1 MQFNRLV
8 SQTWALTQKNFTIA
22 IFRTPISTC
31 IQALLLPILI
41 LTLLLEIPNLIPD
54 PNKYGVASP
63 AKVASLADSMRNAGN
78 KKLVVIQSPSLGPDF
93 PDVFSKL
100 TAPLDA
106 QRIIHASDEDDLPR
120 ACDVNDRGDSNCYAA
135 IFFNDS
141 PKSGMP
147 NATWNYT
154 VKVAPI
160 AGGSYYS
167 FNPFAHDNQ
176 LEGFELPLQL
186 AIDNAITNSTTVPE
200 VFAFTEETQEENAE
214 KKRKAFA
221 TTTTDTL
228 SYVFFITMA
237 MMCYHVSSMIVMERD
252 SWTPW
257 ADPRLAWSRIAS
269 YMITFDLL
277 YLPLWIILGCIF
289 WKLFA
294 TDSSPAITIFWQIL
308 TGWAVTHASIFAA
321 AFFRRAAV
329 GTIVVAG
336 LSYLLSILAAYADSL
351 RDNPPSVSLV
361 AILGLLFPT
370 MNYTFFFD
378 YLGKMQMSKLPLDLA
393 SPRPFS
399 SVADQGSYYRASY
412 SWTTDVAPYFLW
424 LELVAQIIVFP
435 LLAWVAEH
443 YLHRISPHHRA
454 FNDDPTAKASHAAI
468 EATNLEK
475 HYHPS
480 IWRKLFCCCCCGAR
494 NPPVKAVNGLHL
506 AAERN
511 QILCLVGPNGSGKST
526 TLDMIAGFQ
535 RPTRGD
541 IAINASPYAV
551 GICPQKNILWDDLT
565 VREHVALWNMLKD
578 TPESPEALDQLIE
591 TCDLTLKATCKSKN
605 LSGGMKR
612 KLHLACMLVGGS
624 SVCLMDEVT
633 SGMDPISRRVIWN
646 AILKERSKRT
656 MVFTTHFLDECEVL
670 SDNIVVLS
678 MGTVKCQGTPAELKH
693 QYGGGYRV
701 HIPKTESVT
710 HIEYPITDHG
720 DHYICTTPDP
730 SSAAR
735 VLGSF
740 KHSGNARFSI
750 TGPTIEDV
758 FLHVSADDP
767 AVLEAKLAEETAEAE
782 NAANPISPR
791 DATADNATPRKDP
804 SFLQQMRALVHK
816 RILILRSQW
825 LLYLILLAVPIIVV
839 GAAGRKCLTSDDK
852 EYKTP
857 TCDQVTVRI
866 VPSKGASPVFTRNI
880 TTLAVGPPSLNS
892 TLVDAARTSYDMAL
906 RVSPQYSYYSKN
918 SNVTTVPAV
927 LLNDRKGFYDYF
939 ASNAGNSTT
948 RGRSVSKL
956 GGIYL
961 DNNSK
966 DGQPP
971 LLAISTGYSSGA
983 SGMSLMNLM
992 TMARTGTPIAMN
1004 SGTLTFHSE
1013 SGYSG
1018 GGGGA
1023 ALWVIIFAAM
1033 MTFYPLF
1040 FALYPTYEK
1049 QSGVRALQYSNGVRT
1064 MPLWLSHLFF
1074 DFISVLI
1081 ISIICTAIMA
1091 TQAPYWGVG
1100 YLWFILALYGIAATI
1115 TVYMISTFVRSQPMA
1130 FSLAMLIM
1138 LIEFIAALVPAMIV
1152 GAEDTKTLN
1161 GITYGLG
1168 LILPIENVIRAV
1180 SLSLNNNKVR
1190 CRGSDIIT
1198 NPGSIEA
1205 YGGPILL
1212 LIVYI
1217 IAAFFLLIKLDRS
1230 TTSTGLFARIG
1241 KILGRGKA
1249 PQPKDEEKKDP
1260 GSCLSGRPD
1269 VDKEMARVTTS
1280 SSSTADTNDDLLRL
1294 VHLTKRFGSSTN
1306 SPAVNDVSLG
1316 LRKGEILALLGP
1328 NGAGKSTVINMIRG
1342 EVAPTAGSIYLL
1354 DKDTD
1359 VARGDLRAAQRHIG
1373 VCPQFDAL
1381 DLLTVREHLDLYA
1394 RCKGIHSPQ
1403 VVDRAMSQVGLAAH
1417 AAKPASKLSGGM
1429 KRKLSL
1435 AIALLGDPPVLLVD
1449 EPSTA
1454 MDAAAKRVLW
1464 KTLQRLA
1471 PGRSVLLTTHS
1482 MEEAD
1487 TLATRAAILSKRLLA
1502 VGTTAELREAYS
1514 NEYHVH
1520 LVLASAPVSS
1530 DEEMRA
1536 VEGWV
1541 TDTFPRARF
1550 EGMNLG
1556 GQVRFILPADSPV
1569 GTVDRS
1575 QVDAQKE
1582 DGVVSP
1588 ITEEQQG
1595 STAAAGHTQSLTGY
1609 LIDVLE
1615 NNKARLGINCYSIG
1629 AATMERVFMSVVK
1642 ESDAP
1647 EDDGLGRTKA

>member
-1 MQFNRLV
+1 M
-8 SQTWALTQKNFTIA
+8 
-22 IFRTPISTC
+22 
-31 IQALLLPILI
+31 
-41 LTLLLEIPNLIPD
+41 IP
-54 PNKYGVASP
+54 
-63 AKVASLADSMRNAGN
+63 
-78 KKLVVIQSPSLGPDF
+78 
-93 PDVFSKL
+93 
-100 TAPLDA
+100 TA
-106 QRIIHASDEDDLPR
+106 
-120 ACDVNDRGDSNCYAA
+120 
-135 IFFNDS
+135 
-141 PKSGMP
+141 
-147 NATWNYT
+147 
-154 VKVAPI
+154 
-160 AGGSYYS
+160 
-167 FNPFAHDNQ
+167 
-176 LEGFELPLQL
+176 
-186 AIDNAITNSTTVPE
+186 
-200 VFAFTEETQEENAE
+200 
-214 KKRKAFA
+214 
-221 TTTTDTL
+221 L

-237 MMCYHVSSMIVMERD
+237 MMCYHVSSMIVMERESGLSQLMD
-252 SWTPW
+252 AMGGPET
-257 ADPRLAWSRIAS
+257 RLVQNSQLHDHLRPAVPTAL
-269 YMITFDLL
+269 DH
-277 YLPLWIILGCIF
+277 LGMY
-289 WKLFA
+289 
-294 TDSSPAITIFWQIL
+294 PAITIFWQIL

-393 SPRPFS
+393 SPRPLS

-541 IAINASPYAV
+541 IAINASPYSV
-551 GICPQKNILWDDLT
+551 GICPQKNILT
-565 VREHVALWNMLKD
+565 P
-578 TPESPEALDQLIE
+578 PESLEALEELIE

-701 HIPKTESVT
+701 HIPKTETVT

-767 AVLEAKLAEETAEAE
+767 AVLEAKLAEENAEAE

-839 GAAGRKCLTSDDK
+839 GAAGR
-852 EYKTP
+852 
-857 TCDQVTVRI
+857 
-866 VPSKGASPVFTRNI
+866 
-880 TTLAVGPPSLNS
+880 PPSLNS

-992 TMARTGTPIAMN
+992 TTARTGTPIAMN

-1217 IAAFFLLIKLDRS
+1217 IIAFFLLIKLDRS

-1241 KILGRGKA
+1241 KILGRDKA
-1249 PQPKDEEKKDP
+1249 PQPKDEEKKDS
-1260 GSCLSGRPD
+1260 GNSLSGRPD
-1269 VDKEMARVTTS
+1269 VDKEMVRVTSFS
-1280 SSSTADTNDDLLRL
+1280 SSAVDTNDDLLRL

-1359 VARGDLRAAQRHIG
+1359 VARGGPARRAAAHRRLPPVRRPGLADGARAPRPLRPLQGHPLPTSGGPRHVASRPRRARRQARVQALGRHEAQAVAGHRAARRPARPARRRAEHGHGRGGEAGPLEDAAAPRARPQR
-1373 VCPQFDAL
+1373 PADDAL
-1381 DLLTVREHLDLYA
+1381 DGGGRHA
-1394 RCKGIHSPQ
+1394 RDARGH
-1403 VVDRAMSQVGLAAH
+1403 
-1417 AAKPASKLSGGM
+1417 
-1429 KRKLSL
+1429 
-1435 AIALLGDPPVLLVD
+1435 PV
-1449 EPSTA
+1449 E
-1454 MDAAAKRVLW
+1454 AAARRRHDRGAARGVQQRVP
-1464 KTLQRLA
+1464 R
-1471 PGRSVLLTTHS
+1471 P
-1482 MEEAD
+1482 
-1487 TLATRAAILSKRLLA
+1487 
-1502 VGTTAELREAYS
+1502 
-1514 NEYHVH
+1514 
-1520 LVLASAPVSS
+1520 
-1530 DEEMRA
+1530 
-1536 VEGWV
+1536 
-1541 TDTFPRARF
+1541 PRAGVGARVV
-1550 EGMNLG
+1550 GRGDAGCG
-1556 GQVRFILPADSPV
+1556 GVRFILPADSPV

-1575 QVDAQKE
+1575 QVDAQEE

-1588 ITEEQQG
+1588 IIEEQQG

-1609 LIDVLE
+1609 LIYVLE